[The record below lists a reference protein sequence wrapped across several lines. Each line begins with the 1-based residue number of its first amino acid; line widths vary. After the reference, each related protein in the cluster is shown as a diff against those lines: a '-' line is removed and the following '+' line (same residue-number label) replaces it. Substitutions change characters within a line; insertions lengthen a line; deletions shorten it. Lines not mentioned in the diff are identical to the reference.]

1 MRQRAIRVQDRL
13 GQSHRSATV
22 PPMSRLPNAVHFCDC
37 SSAAGLV
44 SFGYPDYK
52 SNAGPWS
59 RVNRVPTRGPRPR
72 FAARQK
78 WC

>member
-22 PPMSRLPNAVHFCDC
+22 SPMSGLPNRAHFCDC

-52 SNAGPWS
+52 SKAGP
-59 RVNRVPTRGPRPR
+59 
-72 FAARQK
+72 
-78 WC
+78 

>member
-1 MRQRAIRVQDRL
+1 MGADGTCDNAPSACRDRL

-22 PPMSRLPNAVHFCDC
+22 APMSGLPNTAHFCDC

-52 SNAGPWS
+52 SNAGP
-59 RVNRVPTRGPRPR
+59 
-72 FAARQK
+72 
-78 WC
+78 